1 MTREH
6 VVLPADGIPINPFM
20 VQKVRRGDLPG
31 GCLGIIK
38 VLITPGQIIAPH
50 VHADVDEVSYVLA
63 GEITAEI
70 GDEVVIAP
78 AGSYV
83 LKPYG
88 VMHAFWN
95 SGKQPARV
103 MEMHLPGGF
112 KELYREMTALA
123 SEHDLDA
130 DTRAG
135 RIQAVNDAY
144 RVEQHPELLEDL
156 KRRHQLQVTPSPN

>member
-6 VVLPADGIPINPFM
+6 VVLPTDGIPINRSM
-20 VQKVRRGDLPG
+20 VQKIRRGDLPG
-31 GCLGIIK
+31 GCLGIIEG
-38 VLITPGQIIAPH
+38 LIAPGQLIAPH

-70 GDEVVIAP
+70 GGEVVVAP
-78 AGSYV
+78 AGSYL

-95 SGKQPARV
+95 SGSEPARV

-112 KELYREMTALA
+112 EEFYREMTTVA
-123 SEHDLDA
+123 SDSDLDP

-135 RIQAVNDAY
+135 RIQALNDAY
-144 RVEQHPELLEDL
+144 RVKQHPELVEDL
-156 KRRHQLQVTPSPN
+156 KRRHRLP

>member
-6 VVLPADGIPINPFM
+6 VVLPSDGIPINSFM
-20 VQKVRRGDLPG
+20 VKKIRRGDLPG
-31 GCLGIIK
+31 GCLGIIEAR
-38 VLITPGQIIAPH
+38 LAPGHIVAPH

-70 GDEVVIAP
+70 GNQVVVAP

-95 SGKQPARV
+95 SGSEPAQV
-103 MEMHLPGGF
+103 IELHLPGGF
-112 KELYREMTALA
+112 EEYYREMMAVA
-123 SEHDLDA
+123 SGSDLDPN
-130 DTRAG
+130 TRAA
-135 RIQAVNDAY
+135 RIQAVNEAY

-156 KRRHQLQVTPSPN
+156 KRRHHLP